1 MNLRFIFLCCSIYF
15 GLSLVYGSSECAKVL
30 ADELLGSNPLPSCHA
45 KSTYLLDKPLVILG
59 CNGGGIKG
67 YISARVLEELEKAVG
82 SAEKPFPIYQMIHG
96 SIGSSTGT
104 IISAAITIDPKYWSS
119 QTPSILNSNPSIP
132 NTLVQLYLKEGPCIF
147 SNVSPSSC
155 LYGLQNSCIGGLCM
169 QLKNIFKPKYNGK
182 HLSEVFNKYFGDLS
196 LVETRKI
203 SASCSSCEKHPDDK
217 IELAMLTCNMHTGRS
232 FEFNSKKASKGEASN
247 FFLRDAVYAS
257 CVQSTTF
264 PTARINPIV
273 GNKEYDKTRAFN
285 LIDQGP
291 LDNPVFKALEMGLR
305 QLEERGIS
313 PMKYFHDH
321 YSDYQAGKSVKPLLR
336 IVHISTGHH
345 TTRLLPVSQ
354 FHNAGILKLVPTLIT
369 TLLENQG
376 VYASEAVQFFAKML
390 PFIEFYNLEGETSV
404 SALEDDKANDEIFR
418 ELERVAND
426 ITTGNKDFIRLAKD
440 LRDDCK
446 M

>member
-1 MNLRFIFLCCSIYF
+1 MKLRFVFWCCSLYF
-15 GLSLVYGSSECAKVL
+15 GLSLGYGSSECAQGL
-30 ADELLGSNPLPSCHA
+30 ADELLGSHSLSSCSP
-45 KSTYLLDKPLVILG
+45 KKTCSLEKPLVILG

-82 SAEKPFPIYQMIHG
+82 SAEKPIPIYQMIHG

-104 IISAAITIDPKYWSS
+104 IISAAITVDPKYWSS
-119 QTPSILNSNPSIP
+119 QTPSILNSNPSVP
-132 NTLVQLYLKEGPCIF
+132 HTLAQLYLEEGPYIF

-155 LYGLQNSCIGGLCM
+155 LYQLQNSCIGGLYM

-182 HLSEVFNKYFGDLS
+182 HLRKVFNKYFGDLS

-203 SASCSSCEKHPDDK
+203 SGSCDSCEEHTDDK
-217 IELAMLTCNMHTGRS
+217 IELAMLTCDMHTGSS
-232 FEFNSKKASKGEASN
+232 FEFNSKKASKDESPN

-264 PTARINPIV
+264 PTARIHPIV
-273 GNKEYDKTRAFN
+273 GNKEHDKTRNFD

-305 QLEERGIS
+305 QLEERGIN
-313 PMKYFHDH
+313 PMQYFHDH
-321 YSDYQAGKSVKPLLR
+321 YSDYQEGKPVKPLLR
-336 IVHISTGHH
+336 IVHISTGRH

-354 FHNAGILKLVPTLIT
+354 FHNAGILKHVPALIT
-369 TLLENQG
+369 TLLEKQG
-376 VYASEAVQFFAKML
+376 VYASETVQFFAKML

-404 SALEDDKANDEIFR
+404 SALEDDKANDDIFG
-418 ELERVAND
+418 ELERAANT
-426 ITTGNKDFIRLAKD
+426 ITVSEDFIRLAKD
-440 LRDDCK
+440 LRADCK
-446 M
+446 L